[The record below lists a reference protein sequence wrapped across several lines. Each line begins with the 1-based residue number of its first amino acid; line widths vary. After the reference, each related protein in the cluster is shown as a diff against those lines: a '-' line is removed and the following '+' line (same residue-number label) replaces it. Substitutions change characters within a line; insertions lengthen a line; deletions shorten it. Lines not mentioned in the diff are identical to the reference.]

1 MKVGQEVKGTLNEGA
16 PEVDKGEPGERQ
28 EQERGEGERQGQG

>member
-28 EQERGEGERQGQG
+28 EQDRGREKGRDKG